1 MVLKLTRKQ
10 YTDLFGASQGDKI
23 RLGDTDIIIEVEK
36 DLISPGDECVFGGGK
51 TIRDGLAQA
60 SGVTNANGALDYVI
74 TNAVVLDPIV
84 GIVKGDIGIKD
95 GKIAGIG
102 KAGNPLTMD
111 NVTSNMIV
119 SACTEATAGEHTICT
134 PGHWDTHV
142 HMISP
147 QQYVDAISNGITT
160 MIGGGT
166 GPADGTA
173 ATTCTPGV
181 YNISRMMEAVEDIPV
196 NWGFLGKG
204 NDSHPSLATQLEQI
218 EAGACGL
225 KDHEDW

>member
-74 TNAVVLDPIV
+74 TNAVVLDPII

-102 KAGNPLTMD
+102 KAGNPLVMD
-111 NVTSNMIV
+111 NVT
-119 SACTEATAGEHTICT
+119 CLLYT
-134 PGHWDTHV
+134 
-142 HMISP
+142 SP
-147 QQYVDAISNGITT
+147 S
-160 MIGGGT
+160 
-166 GPADGTA
+166 P
-173 ATTCTPGV
+173 
-181 YNISRMMEAVEDIPV
+181 R
-196 NWGFLGKG
+196 
-204 NDSHPSLATQLEQI
+204 DS
-218 EAGACGL
+218 
-225 KDHEDW
+225 

>member
-10 YTDLFGASQGDKI
+10 YADLFGASKGDKI

-74 TNAVVLDPIV
+74 TNAVVLDPMV

-102 KAGNPLTMD
+102 KGQRYLKHDSFCLYRSYCWRAY
-111 NVTSNMIV
+111 NMYTRTLGYPC
-119 SACTEATAGEHTICT
+119 SYDFSTTIHGC
-134 PGHWDTHV
+134 
-142 HMISP
+142 
-147 QQYVDAISNGITT
+147 N
-160 MIGGGT
+160 
-166 GPADGTA
+166 
-173 ATTCTPGV
+173 
-181 YNISRMMEAVEDIPV
+181 
-196 NWGFLGKG
+196 
-204 NDSHPSLATQLEQI
+204 
-218 EAGACGL
+218 
-225 KDHEDW
+225 

>member
-1 MVLKLTRKQ
+1 MGGLKSTMENKPRKSKDTGLQGCSSRGGNDMVLKLTRKQ
-10 YTDLFGASQGDKI
+10 YTDLFGPSKGDKI

-36 DLISPGDECVFGGGK
+36 SASPGDECVFGGGK

-111 NVTSNMIV
+111 KCLQT
-119 SACTEATAGEHTICT
+119 
-134 PGHWDTHV
+134 
-142 HMISP
+142 
-147 QQYVDAISNGITT
+147 
-160 MIGGGT
+160 
-166 GPADGTA
+166 
-173 ATTCTPGV
+173 
-181 YNISRMMEAVEDIPV
+181 
-196 NWGFLGKG
+196 
-204 NDSHPSLATQLEQI
+204 
-218 EAGACGL
+218 
-225 KDHEDW
+225 

>member
-10 YTDLFGASQGDKI
+10 YTDLFGPSKGDKI
-23 RLGDTDIIIEVEK
+23 RLGDTDIIEVEK
-36 DLISPGDECVFGGGK
+36 DLLSPGDECVFGGGK

-111 NVTSNMIV
+111 NMPSNMIV
-119 SACTEATAGEHTICT
+119 SACLEATAGEHTICT
-134 PGHWDTHV
+134 RTLGYPCPYD
-142 HMISP
+142 ISA
-147 QQYVDAISNGITT
+147 AI
-160 MIGGGT
+160 
-166 GPADGTA
+166 
-173 ATTCTPGV
+173 
-181 YNISRMMEAVEDIPV
+181 
-196 NWGFLGKG
+196 
-204 NDSHPSLATQLEQI
+204 
-218 EAGACGL
+218 CGCN
-225 KDHEDW
+225 